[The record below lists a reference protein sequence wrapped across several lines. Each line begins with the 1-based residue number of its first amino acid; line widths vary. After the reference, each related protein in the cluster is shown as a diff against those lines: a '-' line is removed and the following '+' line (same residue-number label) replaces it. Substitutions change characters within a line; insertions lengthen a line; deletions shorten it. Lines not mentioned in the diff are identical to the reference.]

1 MSLASKMSEVSAEC
15 AYVQKTGR
23 NDFHRYNYATAAAV
37 LEKVN
42 EALARR
48 KIAVF
53 PEFSILD
60 QRTVPTKQG
69 EAILATVKARLTL
82 VDGETG
88 ETGAIEGIGSGA
100 DNGDKAVMKAN
111 TAAVKYAWMV
121 ALTIA
126 TGDDPEADTS
136 IDAATSE
143 PQRAS
148 GNISKEPSPTTAPAP
163 AANSSLTFKFG
174 PAKDTPLRD
183 MSIDHLAYYIAAAE
197 KGLRDP
203 SKAQWA
209 AKTRQQ
215 LDALKAEWS
224 TRQTPAPARDEDD
237 NIPY

>member
-1 MSLASKMSEVSAEC
+1 MSLASKMSEISAEC

-23 NDFHRYNYATAAAV
+23 NEFHRYNYATAASV
-37 LEKVN
+37 LERVN
-42 EALARR
+42 EALAKR
-48 KIAVF
+48 KIGVF

-60 QRTVPTKQG
+60 TRTIPTKQG

-82 VDGETG
+82 IDGETG

-143 PQRAS
+143 PQRPS
-148 GNISKEPSPTTAPAP
+148 GNISKAPATATAP
-163 AANSSLTFKFG
+163 AANSSLAFKFG

-183 MSIDHLAYYIAAAE
+183 MSIEQLSYYIAAAE

-215 LDALKAEWS
+215 LEALKAEWS
-224 TRQTPAPARDEDD
+224 TRQTPAPARDEED